1 MSQPV
6 VLAVGEEFHLKC
18 EKDCVVYA
26 GMTSEKVYSI
36 VQRNVAG
43 MALSGQRFAWNL
55 FFPSRQ
61 ARYNDR
67 GSQYHCG

>member
-1 MSQPV
+1 M
-6 VLAVGEEFHLKC
+6 KR
-18 EKDCVVYA
+18 EKDCVVYP

-55 FFPSRQ
+55 FFLHGRRDITIEGVSIIVDEVTPDEIRLRV
-61 ARYNDR
+61 A
-67 GSQYHCG
+67 